1 MRGIAMTHKA
11 RILVIEDNGT
21 MRIVLAAALADAGYE
36 VIEAVDGMT
45 GLMLAESTAPDLA
58 VLDLHLP
65 DLSGLEIASLFHQ
78 RLPFLVLT
86 MDSES
91 EQVQKCIELGALG
104 YLVKPPDI
112 DGFLRQVQIALKR
125 GWENLNLRRALQET
139 QAISKALGILMAH
152 DHLPDEAAYRKLLS
166 FATSHKRRVAEVAI
180 DLIGAF
186 HQWPT
191 ADGSSAAAKKLPKE
205 IVKILEWLDS
215 SKR

>member
-1 MRGIAMTHKA
+1 MTNPA
-11 RILVIEDNGT
+11 FRILVIEDNGT
-21 MRIVLAAALADAGYE
+21 VRAILAAALADAGYD
-36 VIEAVDGMT
+36 VIEAADGMT
-45 GLMLAESTAPDLA
+45 GLMLAESAAPDLA

-91 EQVQKCIELGALG
+91 EQVKKCTDLGALG

-139 QAISKALGILMAH
+139 QAISKALGILMARY
-152 DHLPDEAAYRKLLS
+152 HLSDEAAYRKLLS
-166 FATSHKRRVAEVAI
+166 FATSHKRRVAEVALE
-180 DLIGAF
+180 LIGAIRPLRRADQPAVSAKERATT
-186 HQWPT
+186 HPT
-191 ADGSSAAAKKLPKE
+191 
-205 IVKILEWLDS
+205 ILELFD
-215 SKR
+215 KPDG